1 MAVVRID
8 ITGREL
14 LAGGEAF
21 DRVGPYEYL
30 QGTAHFAVD
39 PAHPRNT
46 VITDLELAARQADGT
61 VAFAADFAM
70 LRPADAGRG
79 NRRMFLDVLNRGR
92 KTVMPRFN
100 DAPDIVDHALPPH
113 PGNGFLMRRGYTVVW
128 CGWQADV
135 PPTPGLMGLRAPEAL
150 GPHGPLQGR
159 MLIQFQVNETTPQL
173 LLSDREHTP
182 HPAADAN
189 EPDALLQVRDHPN
202 AAAVEIPRSAWS
214 FVQVDGDTAPNYVH
228 MHAGFE
234 PGRIYQLVYT
244 TRGSRIV
251 GLGFAALRDIASF
264 LKYGE
269 EGNPCAGRLDYAH
282 AFGASQSGRFLRQM
296 LYHGLMEDEEGRLAL
311 DGVIPHVAGAMR
323 GEFNLRFGQPSK
335 DICFIIPEMFP
346 FTDTPQTDPLT
357 GRRGSLLDEPEARSK
372 TPKVMFTNTS
382 AEYWRGDAALI
393 HTDLEAMRDQAE
405 SPSVRRYH
413 FAGTQ
418 HTSGLFPLAGWRA
431 ADGIRGQLPF
441 NTVDL
446 NPLLRAALVNLD
458 RWAGEGVPAPA
469 SRHPSLDD
477 GTGVPSDSLAPAFAG
492 LPGVRFPPR
501 VTRALRLDYGPETA
515 LGRTL
520 KLPAGEG
527 ETYPAL
533 VSDVDADGNERA
545 GIRLPDLSVPLATHT
560 GWNLRHE
567 SVGNPDLVIGIT
579 GGLAGWT
586 LPFTATRADREAGGD
601 PRPSIDERYSSRQE
615 YLRRVRAAAQE
626 LVAAG
631 YVLAEDLPRIEAAA
645 GLRYDAFRHGRK
657 PGLAGGT
664 PSSGEQGTAANDS

>member
-8 ITGREL
+8 IARREPF
-14 LAGGEAF
+14 AGGEAF
-21 DRVGPYEYL
+21 DRVGPYEFL
-30 QGTAHFAVD
+30 EGTAHFTVD
-39 PAHPRNT
+39 PLHPRNAA
-46 VITDLELAARQADGT
+46 ITDLELAPRQADGT

-70 LRPADAGRG
+70 LQPESAERG
-79 NRRMFLDVLNRGR
+79 NRRMFFDVMNRGR
-92 KTVMPRFN
+92 KTVMTRFN
-100 DAPDIVDHALPPH
+100 DAPDIVDHTLPPN

-135 PPTPGLMGLRAPEAL
+135 PPTPGLMGLQAPEAL
-150 GPHGPLQGR
+150 GPNGSLQGR
-159 MLIQFQVNETTPQL
+159 ILIQFQVNETTPQL

-182 HPAADAN
+182 HPAADAD
-189 EPDALLQVRDHPN
+189 EAAALLQVRDHPN
-202 AAAVEIPRSAWS
+202 APATEIPRTAWS
-214 FVQVDGDTAPNYVH
+214 FVQVEGDEASNYVH
-228 MHAGFE
+228 LRRGFE

-244 TRGSRIV
+244 TRGSRVV
-251 GLGFAALRDIASF
+251 GLGFAAVRDIASF
-264 LKYGE
+264 LKHG
-269 EGNPCAGRLDYAH
+269 GKHDNPCAGRLDYAY

-296 LYHGLMEDEEGRLAL
+296 VYHGLVEDEEGRLAL

-346 FTDTPQTDPLT
+346 FTDTPQTDPQT
-357 GRRGSLLDEPEARSK
+357 GRQGSLLANPEK
-372 TPKVMFTNTS
+372 QGKVPKIMFTNTS
-382 AEYWRGDAALI
+382 AEYWRGDTALI
-393 HTDLEAMRDQAE
+393 HTDLETMRDQGE

-413 FAGTQ
+413 FAGTH

-431 ADGIRGQLPF
+431 ADGMRGQLPF

-446 NPLLRAALVNLD
+446 NPLLRATLVNLD
-458 RWAGEGVPAPA
+458 RWASEGIAAPG
-469 SRHPSLDD
+469 SRHPSLND
-477 GTGVPSDSLAPAFAG
+477 GTSVPSDSLAPAFAQ
-492 LPGVRFPPR
+492 LPGVRFPPK
-501 VTRALRLDYGPETA
+501 VTRALRLDYGAETEH
-515 LGRTL
+515 GRTL
-520 KLPAGEG
+520 ILPAGEG

-586 LPFTATRADREAGGD
+586 LPFAATRADREANGD
-601 PRPSIDERYSSRQE
+601 PRMSIDERYASREE
-615 YLRRVRAAAQE
+615 YLRRVRAAARE

-645 GLRYDAFRHGRK
+645 GLRYDAFRHGK
-657 PGLAGGT
+657 
-664 PSSGEQGTAANDS
+664 

>member
-1 MAVVRID
+1 MAVVKID
-8 ITGREL
+8 ITAREP
-14 LAGGEAF
+14 LADGEAF
-21 DRVGPYEYL
+21 DRAGAYEYL

-39 PAHPRNT
+39 PLHPRNA
-46 VITDLELAARQADGT
+46 VITDLELAPRQADGT
-61 VAFAADFAM
+61 VAFTADFGM
-70 LRPADAGRG
+70 LRPVDAERG
-79 NRRMFLDVLNRGR
+79 NRRMFFDVVNRGR

-100 DAPDIVDHALPPH
+100 DAPDIVDHTLPPN

-128 CGWQADV
+128 CGWQVDV
-135 PPTPGLMGLRAPEAL
+135 PPTPGLMGLQSPEAL
-150 GPHGPLQGR
+150 APDGPLQGR
-159 MLIQFQVNETTPQL
+159 ILIQFQVNETTQQL

-182 HPAADAN
+182 HPAAHADEAA
-189 EPDALLQVRDHPN
+189 ALLQVRDHPN
-202 AAAVEIPRSAWS
+202 APATEIPRAAWS
-214 FVQVDGDTAPNYVH
+214 FVQMDGDAASNFIHLHT
-228 MHAGFE
+228 GFE

-251 GLGFAALRDIASF
+251 GLGFAAVRDIASF
-264 LKYGE
+264 LKYGGAAD
-269 EGNPCAGRLDYAH
+269 GNPCAGRLDYAY

-296 LYHGLMEDEEGRLAL
+296 IYHGLAEDEKERLAL

-335 DICFIIPEMFP
+335 DVCFIIPEMFP

-357 GRRGSLLDEPEARSK
+357 GLQGSLLEEPETRGK
-372 TPKVMFTNTS
+372 VPKVMFTNTS

-393 HTDLEAMRDQAE
+393 HTDLETMRDQEE

-413 FAGTQ
+413 FAGTH

-431 ADGIRGQLPF
+431 ADGMRGQLPF

-446 NPLLRAALVNLD
+446 NPLLRAALINLD
-458 RWAGEGVPAPA
+458 RWASEGVPAPG

-477 GTGVPSDSLAPAFAG
+477 GTSVPSDSLAPAFAEM
-492 LPGVRFPPR
+492 PGVRFPPE
-501 VTRALRLDYGPETA
+501 VTRALRLDYGPETGR
-515 LGRTL
+515 GRTL

-586 LPFTATRADREAGGD
+586 LPFAATRADREANND
-601 PRPSIDERYSSRQE
+601 PRPSIDERYASREE
-615 YLRRVRAAAQE
+615 YLRRVQAAAHE
-626 LVAAG
+626 LIAAG

-645 GLRYDAFRHGRK
+645 GLRYDAFRHGK
-657 PGLAGGT
+657 
-664 PSSGEQGTAANDS
+664 

>member
-8 ITGREL
+8 IAKREP
-14 LAGGEAF
+14 LAGGAAF
-21 DRVGPYEYL
+21 DRVGPYEFL

-39 PAHPRNT
+39 PLHARNA
-46 VITDLELAARQADGT
+46 VVTDLELAPRQADGR

-70 LRPADAGRG
+70 LRPVNAERG
-79 NRRMFLDVLNRGR
+79 NRRLFLDVLNRGR

-100 DAPDIVDHALPPH
+100 DAPDVVDHSLLPD
-113 PGNGFLMRRGYTVVW
+113 PGNGFLMRRGYTVAW

-150 GPHGPLQGR
+150 GPGGPLEGR
-159 MLIQFQVNETTPQL
+159 ILIQFQVNETTPQL

-182 HPAADAN
+182 HPAADAD
-189 EPDALLQVRDHPN
+189 EAAALLQVRDHPN
-202 AAAVEIPRSAWS
+202 GAATEIPRAAWS
-214 FVQVDGDTAPNYVH
+214 FVQVDGDASPNVIH
-228 MHAGFE
+228 LHAGFQ

-244 TRGSRIV
+244 TRGSRVV

-264 LKYGE
+264 LKYGGE
-269 EGNPCAGRLDYAH
+269 DGNPCAGRLDYAY

-296 LYHGLMEDEEGRLAL
+296 LYHGLAEDEEGRLAL

-357 GRRGSLLDEPEARSK
+357 GRQGSLLDNPEARGK
-372 TPKVMFTNTS
+372 APKVMFTNTS

-405 SPSVRRYH
+405 SPSVRRYL

-431 ADGIRGQLPF
+431 ADGMRGQLPF

-458 RWAGEGVPAPA
+458 SWASEGIPAPG

-477 GTGVPSDSLAPAFAG
+477 GTSVPSDSLASAFAE
-492 LPGVRFPPR
+492 LPGVRFPPE
-501 VTRALRLDYGPETA
+501 VTRALRLDYGPETVH
-515 LGRTL
+515 GRTL
-520 KLPAGEG
+520 RLPAGEG
-527 ETYPAL
+527 DTYPAL

-586 LPFTATRADREAGGD
+586 LPFAATRADREASSD
-601 PRPSIDERYSSRQE
+601 PRRSIDERYASREE

-626 LVAAG
+626 LIAAG

-645 GLRYDAFRHGRK
+645 GLRYDAFRHGK
-657 PGLAGGT
+657 
-664 PSSGEQGTAANDS
+664 

>member
-8 ITGREL
+8 ITKREPF
-14 LAGGEAF
+14 ADSEAF

-30 QGTAHFAVD
+30 QGTAHFAVN
-39 PAHPRNT
+39 PLHPRNA
-46 VITDLELAARQADGT
+46 VITDLELAPRQADGT
-61 VAFAADFAM
+61 VAFTADFAM
-70 LRPADAGRG
+70 LQPADAERG
-79 NRRMFLDVLNRGR
+79 NRRMFFDVMNRGR

-100 DAPDIVDHALPPH
+100 DAPDIVDHTLPPN
-113 PGNGFLMRRGYTVVW
+113 PGNGFLMRQGYTVAW

-135 PPTPGLMGLRAPEAL
+135 PPTPGLMGLQAPEAL
-150 GPHGPLQGR
+150 GQHGSLQGR
-159 MLIQFQVNETTPQL
+159 VLIQFQVNERTPQL

-189 EPDALLQVRDHPN
+189 EAAALLQVRDHPN
-202 AAAVEIPRSAWS
+202 APPTEITRAAWS
-214 FVQVDGDTAPNYVH
+214 FVQVDGDAAPNYVH
-228 MHAGFE
+228 LHTGFE

-251 GLGFAALRDIASF
+251 GLGFAAVRDIASF
-264 LKYGE
+264 FKYGRFD
-269 EGNPCAGRLDYAH
+269 GNPCAGRLDYAY

-296 LYHGLMEDEEGRLAL
+296 LYHGLVEDEEERLVL

-357 GRRGSLLDEPEARSK
+357 GRQGSLLEKPETRGK
-372 TPKVMFTNTS
+372 VPKVMFTNTS

-393 HTDLEAMRDQAE
+393 HTNLETMRDQKE
-405 SPSVRRYH
+405 SPFVRRYH
-413 FAGTQ
+413 FAGTH
-418 HTSGLFPLAGWRA
+418 HTSGFFPLAGWRA

-441 NTVDL
+441 NTVDF
-446 NPLLRAALVNLD
+446 NPLLRAALINLD
-458 RWAGEGVPAPA
+458 RWVSEGVPAPA
-469 SRHPSLDD
+469 SRHPSLKD
-477 GTGVPSDSLAPAFAG
+477 GTSVPSDSLAPVFAE
-492 LPGVRFPPR
+492 LPGVRFPPE
-501 VTRALRLDYGPETA
+501 VTRALRLDYGPETGH
-515 LGRTL
+515 GRTVR
-520 KLPAGEG
+520 LPAGEG

-533 VSDVDADGNERA
+533 VSDVNAEGNERA

-586 LPFTATRADREAGGD
+586 LPFAATRADREASGD
-601 PRPSIDERYSSRQE
+601 RRLSIEERYACREE

-626 LVAAG
+626 LIAAG
-631 YVLAEDLPRIEAAA
+631 YVLAEDLPRIVAAA
-645 GLRYDAFRHGRK
+645 GLRYDAFRHGK
-657 PGLAGGT
+657 
-664 PSSGEQGTAANDS
+664 